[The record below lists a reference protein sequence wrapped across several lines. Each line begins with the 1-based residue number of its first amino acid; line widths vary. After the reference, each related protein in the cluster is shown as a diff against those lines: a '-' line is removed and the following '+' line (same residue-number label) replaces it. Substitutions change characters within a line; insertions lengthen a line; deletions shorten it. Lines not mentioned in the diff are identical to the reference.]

1 MLTYLDSGVLIAAA
15 KGNEQWSQRAFQIID
30 DSSRTF
36 VASPFLRLE
45 TSRMSSYHGF
55 AEQVAMYDD
64 FLLMADIRFEDAG
77 AAVTKAEEI
86 AAKYGV
92 EGLDAMHVASAL
104 LVHAVEIITTE
115 KLTKPMYRVGSLITV
130 RHISQV

>member
-45 TSRMSSYHGF
+45 TSRMSHGF

-86 AAKYGV
+86 TAKYGV

>member
-1 MLTYLDSGVLIAAA
+1 MAL
-15 KGNEQWSQRAFQIID
+15 
-30 DSSRTF
+30 
-36 VASPFLRLE
+36 
-45 TSRMSSYHGF
+45 
-55 AEQVAMYDD
+55 YDD
-64 FLLMADIRFEDAG
+64 FLQLAEVRFEDAG

-86 AAKYGV
+86 ASSYGI

-115 KLTKPMYRVGSLITV
+115 KMTKPMYRVGTPIAV